1 MAPRL
6 AAAALASAL
15 LLALALPSAVSA
27 GAASAASAEALDVC
41 VVGAGPSGV
50 AAALALSQRGKSV
63 ALLEREDGV
72 GGQAYPSYQDPASGF
87 RVHMGAVVLTPP
99 DYPIV
104 MGFAKQFGIGV
115 QARTDQTALLRLAAA
130 VPLTQLPPLTCAH
143 RSAVRHEPDGQHVL
157 ERRLG
162 AAELH
167 RAAWRCQGGARPRGR
182 VPQVR

>member
-1 MAPRL
+1 MAPRF

-27 GAASAASAEALDVC
+27 GAGSAAASAEALDVC

-115 QARTDQTALLRLAAA
+115 QARADQTASLTEACRCRASDAAA
-130 VPLTQLPPLTCAH
+130 AAH
-143 RSAVRHEPDGQHVL
+143 LRASFRSTT
-157 ERRLG
+157 
-162 AAELH
+162 
-167 RAAWRCQGGARPRGR
+167 
-182 VPQVR
+182 